1 MAGAAVA
8 ADVGAAGERGQT
20 SVYAMGSQA
29 NVFAKLSRDQ
39 RRAHIMKLV
48 SNEMRDERMA
58 RKSPKAA
65 MPTVIAPN

>member
-1 MAGAAVA
+1 MSARRAS
-8 ADVGAAGERGQT
+8 ADEA

-65 MPTVIAPN
+65 MPTVIAPGGLGSFY